1 MVPPSAPPPDGPS
14 SGPGG
19 SQFGAAAPTLG
30 YLYQVELALLEL
42 VRRVRD
48 EPTISLTLEVLDDIA
63 FEIHDDP
70 RELLQAK
77 HRLASTAALTDA
89 SADLWKTFRVWAST
103 PVAAGNGS
111 GPALV
116 LITTS
121 EAPEGSAGRKLRAG
135 PERDVDGALGR
146 LEAVARTSASR
157 ENRASYAAF
166 LGLDEARRRNLLER
180 VVVADAAPALGE
192 LDPLFEA
199 EMRLVA
205 SPATRAPM
213 LARLKAWWYAR
224 SIRHLCAVLAG
235 GPDRIAGEELELRI
249 ASLRD
254 EFTAENLPIDYAHLP
269 GPEDDELVADDR
281 AFVEQL
287 RLIALGNRR
296 LALAIRDHN
305 RAFAQRSRWM
315 REELLD
321 YGELERFEAAL
332 VDEWEHHFTPLVDE
346 GPPTSDDEAAVLG
359 REVFARAEKDIT
371 IRIRPRC
378 SAAYVTRGSLHM
390 LADSLRIGWH
400 PDWVAR
406 LRRLL
411 PPKEGEAA

>member
-1 MVPPSAPPPDGPS
+1 MPASAPPPGDQ
-14 SGPGG
+14 G
-19 SQFGAAAPTLG
+19 SRAERPRFGAAAPTLG

-42 VRRVRD
+42 MRRVRD
-48 EPTISLTLEVLDDIA
+48 EPTVALTLEVLDDIA
-63 FEIHDDP
+63 FEIDDDP

-77 HRLASTAALTDA
+77 HRIAGVAALTDA
-89 SADLWKTFRVWAST
+89 STDLWKTLRVWAST
-103 PVAAGNGS
+103 PVAVGAGT

-116 LITTS
+116 LMTTS
-121 EAPEGSAGRKLRAG
+121 EAPPGSAGRNLRAG
-135 PERDVDGALGR
+135 PERDVDAALGR
-146 LEAVARTSASR
+146 LEAVAKTSTSHD
-157 ENRASYAAF
+157 NRAGYSAF
-166 LGLDEARRRNLLER
+166 LSLDEDRRRELLER
-180 VVVADAAPALGE
+180 VVVADRAPALGE
-192 LDPLFEA
+192 LDPRFES

-205 SPATRAPM
+205 SPATRAP
-213 LARLKAWWYAR
+213 LLDRLKAWWYAR
-224 SIRHLCAVLAG
+224 SIRHLHAVLAG
-235 GPDRIAGEELELRI
+235 ARDRIAGEELELRI

-254 EFTAENLPIDYAHLP
+254 EFTAENLPIDYAELP
-269 GPEDDELVADDR
+269 GPTEADLGADDR

-321 YGELERFEAAL
+321 YGELERYEAAL
-332 VDEWEHHFTPLVDE
+332 IDEWEHHFTPLI
-346 GPPTSDDEAAVLG
+346 DEAAPASDEEAAALG
-359 REVFARAEKDIT
+359 REVFARAERDIA

-400 PDWVAR
+400 PEWVAR
-406 LRRLL
+406 LRELL
-411 PPKEGEAA
+411 PPREGEAA